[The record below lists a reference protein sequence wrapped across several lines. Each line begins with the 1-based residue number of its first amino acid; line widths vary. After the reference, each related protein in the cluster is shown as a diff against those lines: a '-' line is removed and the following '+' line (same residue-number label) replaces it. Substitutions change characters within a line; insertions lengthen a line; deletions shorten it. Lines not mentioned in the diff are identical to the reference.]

1 MLHVREDGDFPLD
14 HFAGGGLGVSAD
26 AIGHGRPLL
35 HLHGELPR
43 SHREAPF
50 ERHLRGTAGER
61 EVEILRAIP
70 GGRVPLAARDVLHD
84 AVLDLDLR
92 AEHDSRPGRAGAGAA
107 ARRLARGRLLG
118 TAEACDVEAAV
129 RGLDQG
135 DDRLLQRHATELDA
149 ALEQRP
155 ELEPDGPPLEP
166 HERLLA
172 ERRILADLEPAQLH
186 GGQRQRRD
194 PHRGEGH
201 GAAEGLRCVRRDQR
215 LHARQIDEVW
225 EAIALHTSGGI
236 AERRGPI
243 ARLTRAGVLADLGRH
258 PLISAD
264 RAAAVHDQF
273 PRLDAVRSIVDAA
286 VAHAERSPSAGA
298 PYSLAGEL
306 ARERLESGLTRIEAG
321 SAHAPWCD

>member
-1 MLHVREDGDFPLD
+1 VTTSILPTGPLAD
-14 HFAGGGLGVSAD
+14 VVFSALEPLPEPLRNHSLRTFVFAELIADETEPGGYERQLLFAATAMHDLGLGPD
-26 AIGHGRPLL
+26 AEGRQ
-35 HLHGELPR
+35 R
-43 SHREAPF
+43 F
-50 ERHLRGTAGER
+50 
-61 EVEILRAIP
+61 EVEGADLAGSR
-70 GGRVPLAARDVLHD
+70 LAA
-84 AVLDLDLR
+84 
-92 AEHDSRPGRAGAGAA
+92 
-107 ARRLARGRLLG
+107 
-118 TAEACDVEAAV
+118 
-129 RGLDQG
+129 
-135 DDRLLQRHATELDA
+135 
-149 ALEQRP
+149 
-155 ELEPDGPPLEP
+155 
-166 HERLLA
+166 
-172 ERRILADLEPAQLH
+172 H
-186 GGQRQRRD
+186 GFD
-194 PHRGEGH
+194 
-201 GAAEGLRCVRRDQR
+201 
-215 LHARQIDEVW
+215 ARQIDEVW